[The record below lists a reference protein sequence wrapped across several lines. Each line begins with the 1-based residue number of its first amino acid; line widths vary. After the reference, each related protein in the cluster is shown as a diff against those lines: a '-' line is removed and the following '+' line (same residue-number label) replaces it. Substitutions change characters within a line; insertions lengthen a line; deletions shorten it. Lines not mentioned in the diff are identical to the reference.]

1 MYKQKAFEKLF
12 YNDKIPFGV
21 LIPGLVWRLAH
32 IFTKGSIWIGL
43 FAAFGALVMWHLMFC
58 KQRLSESAADNY
70 PAVSVVI
77 PSLHNSFISQ
87 DSTDTVQSIRTGQ
100 LMCRGWWQ

>member
-1 MYKQKAFEKLF
+1 M
-12 YNDKIPFGV
+12 

-58 KQRLSESAADNY
+58 KQRLSESATYNY
-70 PAVSVVI
+70 PAVSVAT
-77 PSLHNSFISQ
+77 PSLHDSFIFQ
-87 DSTDTVQSIRTGQ
+87 DNTDTVQSIRAGQ
-100 LMCRGWWQ
+100 LVCRG